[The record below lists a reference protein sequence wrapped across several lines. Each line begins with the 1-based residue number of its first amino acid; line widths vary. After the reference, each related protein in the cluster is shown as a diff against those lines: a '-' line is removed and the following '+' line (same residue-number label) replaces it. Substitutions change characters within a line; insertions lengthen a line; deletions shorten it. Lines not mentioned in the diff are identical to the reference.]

1 MGTFVIGVTGASG
14 APYARTV
21 LSELLRGGHKVFV
34 VISDSGRKV
43 LQVESGVSLTGNTE
57 ADIEPVHRWL
67 GLEETQTGLTL
78 LHHQDVAAPI
88 ASGSYPIDGMAI
100 VPCSGGVLGRIANGI
115 SNGLVER
122 AADVCL
128 KERRRLILVPRETPI
143 SLVHLRNMTAVTEM
157 GAQVWTEGIQHFGFT
172 GLGTEDHQVAI
183 EEEGRFDLACFNIA
197 GQSHG
202 KPAEGNGEVVAFIR
216 AGIVHGFS
224 LVVSL
229 LVDWVGAFN

>member
-115 SNGLVER
+115 SNGLIER

-143 SLVHLRNMTAVTEM
+143 SLVHLRNMTAVTEA
-157 GAQVWTEGIQHFGFT
+157 GAIVLPASPGFYHSPESIQ
-172 GLGTEDHQVAI
+172 D
-183 EEEGRFDLACFNIA
+183 
-197 GQSHG
+197 
-202 KPAEGNGEVVAFIR
+202 
-216 AGIVHGFS
+216 
-224 LVVSL
+224 
-229 LVDWVGAFN
+229 LVDAVAGRIIHHLGVSTPLLQEWRGPQPSAFAQTDRR